1 MEKELKETQYMEK
14 LDYVD
19 PVKLYAA
26 VREEGYSFILE
37 TREKI
42 GRHRYTFIG
51 FAPEFV
57 VEVKNGLL
65 FRELETK
72 MGEMGEISDDRMSNL
87 PHTRFSGGFVG
98 FAAYDAAHPY
108 IGMNAE
114 TPSVFGY
121 YTGYFVVDHVAGR
134 VFFGGKDV
142 DGEEIIRK
150 ARKIE
155 LESPEP
161 ESHIAS
167 CDAEPDEFLE
177 MVQEAKEHVYAGDVF
192 QVVISRKYDV
202 ETNLTP
208 FQAYLRLRDV
218 SPSPYMFLLEFDSV
232 SLCGASPETL
242 ASIFNGKMMVNPI
255 AGTIRR
261 GSNSREDDELA
272 ARLLN
277 DEKERAEHAM
287 LVDLARND
295 VRKVCRAG
303 SVKVERFMEVV
314 KYSHVMHIESTV
326 TGELAA
332 SHFRGIEAA
341 FPAGTLTGAPKVR
354 AMEIISEMEKSSRSV
369 YGGGVGYFSTSGNAD
384 MAIAIR
390 MIEFRGGKAIVRSGA
405 GIVADSKPLK
415 ELHETERKML
425 PALKTL
431 GIDSVEVGEKEVGKE
446 VGGI

>member
-1 MEKELKETQYMEK
+1 MEDMEDTGDMEK

-37 TREKI
+37 TKEKI

-57 VEVKNGLL
+57 VEVKDGLL
-65 FRELETK
+65 FRELEDK
-72 MGEMGEISDDRMSNL
+72 MGEMVDEISSRTKKMSHGNR
-87 PHTRFSGGFVG
+87 RFSGGFVG

-108 IGMNAE
+108 IGMKVK

-121 YTGYFVVDHVAGR
+121 YTSYFIVDHVAR
-134 VFFGGKDV
+134 HVFFSGKDV
-142 DGEEIIRK
+142 DCKNIIRK

-155 LESPEP
+155 LETFEP

-167 CDAEPDEFLE
+167 CDAESHEFLE
-177 MVQEAKEHVYAGDVF
+177 MVEKAKEHIYAGDVF

-202 ETNLTP
+202 ETNLSP
-208 FQAYLRLRDV
+208 FQAYLRLREV
-218 SPSPYMFLLEFDSV
+218 SLSPYMFLLEFDDV

-242 ASIFNGKMMVNPI
+242 ASIFNGKMIVNPI

-261 GSNSREDDELA
+261 GDNSREDDELA

-303 SVKVERFMEVV
+303 SVKVERFMDVI

-326 TGELAA
+326 TGELTT
-332 SHFRGIEAA
+332 SHFQGIEAA

-354 AMEIISEMEKSSRSV
+354 AMEIISEIERSNRGA
-369 YGGGVGYFSTSGNAD
+369 YGGGVGYFSTNGNAD

-390 MIEFRGGKAIVRSGA
+390 MVEFRNGKAVVRSGA
-405 GIVADSKPLK
+405 GIVADSKPVK
-415 ELHETERKML
+415 EFHETERKML
-425 PALKTL
+425 PALKAL
-431 GIDSVEVGEKEVGKE
+431 GIDRNKGVGE
-446 VGGI
+446 I

>member
-1 MEKELKETQYMEK
+1 MEK
-14 LDYVD
+14 LEKLEYAD

-26 VREEGYSFILE
+26 VRGEGYTFILE
-37 TREKI
+37 TREKV
-42 GRHRYTFIG
+42 GRHRYTFVG

-57 VEVKNGLL
+57 VEVKDGFL
-65 FRELETK
+65 FRELEER
-72 MGEMGEISDDRMSNL
+72 MDGMDGIVREIGEERANERANNTHDIA
-87 PHTRFSGGFVG
+87 HTRFSGGFVG
-98 FAAYDAAHPY
+98 FAAYDAALPY
-108 IGMNAE
+108 IGMKAD

-121 YTGYFVVDHVAGR
+121 YTSYFVVDHVAKR
-134 VFFGGKDV
+134 VFFSRSA
-142 DGEEIIRK
+142 DGREILRK
-150 ARKIE
+150 ARDIE
-155 LESPEP
+155 LEIPNP
-161 ESHIAS
+161 ESCIAS
-167 CDAEPDEFLE
+167 CDAEHHEFLD
-177 MVQEAKEHVYAGDVF
+177 MVERAKEHVYAGDVF
-192 QVVISRKYDV
+192 QVVISKKYDV

-208 FQAYLRLRDV
+208 FQAYLRLREI
-218 SPSPYMFLLEFDSV
+218 SPSPYMFLLEFDDV

-242 ASIFNGKMMVNPI
+242 ASVFNGKLIVNPI

-272 ARLLN
+272 ANLLN

-303 SVKVERFMEVV
+303 SVKVERFMDVM

-326 TGELAA
+326 TGELVA

-354 AMEIISEMEKSSRSV
+354 AMEIIAEIERSGRSA
-369 YGGGVGYFSTSGNAD
+369 YGGGVGYFSSSGNAD

-390 MIEFRGGKAIVRSGA
+390 MIEFRGSKAMVRSGA

-431 GIDSVEVGEKEVGKE
+431 GIDHTEVV
-446 VGGI
+446 I